1 VPRWWRGLFSSQSD
15 PCVHLFLAV
24 FTKTCI
30 CLIDEEDNS
39 RFSLVTIPSIEKKN
53 EEEED
58 NSRF

>member
-1 VPRWWRGLFSSQSD
+1 M
-15 PCVHLFLAV
+15 
-24 FTKTCI
+24 
-30 CLIDEEDNS
+30 DEEDNS